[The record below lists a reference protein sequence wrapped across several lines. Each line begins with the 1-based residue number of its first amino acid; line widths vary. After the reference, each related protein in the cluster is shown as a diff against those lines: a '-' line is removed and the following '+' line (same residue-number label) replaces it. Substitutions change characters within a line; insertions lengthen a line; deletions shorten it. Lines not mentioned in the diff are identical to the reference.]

1 MADKASKLTVS
12 ELDFDTIKTNL
23 KNFLGD
29 QNELTDYNFDGSTMS
44 ILLDLMAYNTHY
56 NAFYLNMAVNETFLD
71 TASVR
76 NSVISRAKHL
86 GYTPTSV
93 LGGKAYV
100 DLTIYPTDA
109 PSTITIAKNTQFTST
124 VNGISYVFSTTGS
137 TSVSADANGTYATAN
152 VELSQG
158 IPLTHRY
165 TANTNDPDQGYFLPN
180 ANTDTSTLVV
190 QVQTSATVTN
200 TYTYSVANDTTTVNS
215 TANVYFLEEAENGK
229 YEVLFGDDV
238 TGRKLTN
245 GNIVILTALVADAAD
260 PNGAKVFTVTSG
272 VGGYSN
278 VTVSTLSTASGG
290 AARDSL
296 TDIKFNAPRS
306 YQAQNRA
313 VTTNDY
319 IRILQRDYT
328 AADSVI
334 AWGGEENDPPVYGK
348 IYIAVKPTS
357 GLALSTATKN
367 YIKNTILNNR
377 NVVSITPEIQDPDYL
392 YITTTSTVKYDSTK
406 TSNTAATIKSL
417 ITNTIYQYGVSSLGL
432 FSNEFRY
439 SPLIKQID
447 ETETAIESSLNTVKL
462 RRTFTPTLN
471 TASSYTLKYS
481 NEIYHP
487 FTDYIGSVNST
498 QFSHYDDDSIL
509 RTSCALQDSNG
520 TMQVYRTSGADRI
533 VVANNVGTVTYSSG
547 KIALSNFKPLEV
559 TDGTANVSVT
569 VALASS
575 DITPQREQILLISNS
590 DINITMSDTAG
601 TGTDTA
607 VTSTTA
613 SGATS
618 GGSSGGGGTG
628 SSY

>member
-76 NSVISRAKHL
+76 NSVVSRAKHL

-100 DLTIYPTDA
+100 DLTIYPTDS

-124 VNGISYVFSTTGS
+124 VNGISYVFSTSGS
-137 TSVSADANGTYATAN
+137 TSVSVDADGVYTTAN

-158 IPLTHRY
+158 IPLSHRY

-190 QVQTSATVTN
+190 QVQTSATSTN

-238 TGRKLTN
+238 TGRKLTS
-245 GNIVILTALVADAAD
+245 GNIVILTALVADATD
-260 PNGAKVFTVTSG
+260 PNGAKVFTATSG

-278 VTVSTLSTASGG
+278 VTVSTLSTSSGG
-290 AARDSL
+290 AEKDSL
-296 TDIKFNAPRS
+296 SNIKFNAPRS

-357 GLALSTATKN
+357 GLALSVATKN

-417 ITNTIYQYGVSSLGL
+417 ITNTIYQYGVTSLGL

-439 SPLIKQID
+439 SPLIKKID

-487 FTDYIGSVNST
+487 FTDYVGSTDST
-498 QFSHYDDDSIL
+498 QFSHYDDD
-509 RTSCALQDSNG
+509 N
-520 TMQVYRTSGADRI
+520 
-533 VVANNVGTVTYSSG
+533 
-547 KIALSNFKPLEV
+547 
-559 TDGTANVSVT
+559 
-569 VALASS
+569 AS
-575 DITPQREQILLISNS
+575 ISNC
-590 DINITMSDTAG
+590 G
-601 TGTDTA
+601 CR
-607 VTSTTA
+607 
-613 SGATS
+613 
-618 GGSSGGGGTG
+618 
-628 SSY
+628 

>member
-1 MADKASKLTVS
+1 MADTASKLTVS

-76 NSVISRAKHL
+76 NSVVSRAKHL

-137 TSVSADANGTYATAN
+137 TSISVDADGAYTTAN

-158 IPLTHRY
+158 IPLSHRY

-190 QVQTSATVTN
+190 QVQSSATVTN
-200 TYTYSVANDTTTVNS
+200 TYTYSVANDTTTINS

-238 TGRKLTN
+238 TGRKLTS
-245 GNIVILTALVADAAD
+245 GNIVILTALVADSTD
-260 PNGAKVFTVTSG
+260 PNGAKVFTATSG

-278 VTVSTLSTASGG
+278 VTVSTLSTSSGG

-296 TDIKFNAPRS
+296 TNIKFNAPRS

-357 GLALSTATKN
+357 GLALSTSTKN
-367 YIKNTILNNR
+367 YIKNTILSNR

-392 YITTTSTVKYDSTK
+392 YITTTSTVKYDSTQ

-417 ITNTIYQYGVSSLGL
+417 ITNTIYQYGVTNLGL

-439 SPLIKQID
+439 SPLIKKID

-487 FTDYIGSVNST
+487 FTNYVGSIDST
-498 QFSHYDDDSIL
+498 QFSHYDDDAIL
-509 RTSCALQDSNG
+509 RTACALQDSNG
-520 TMQVYRTSGADRI
+520 TMQVYRTSGADKI

-547 KIALSNFKPLEV
+547 KIALSNFKPIII

-590 DINITMSDTAG
+590 DITITMSDTAG